1 MLKKTVFPYEL
12 IGEEIEVLDS
22 PHYNY
27 KGLQGMVVDETKMT
41 IRIQQLGKIKTILKN
56 KISLRLCRSGRILTG
71 SMLARRPEE
80 RIKGR

>member
-1 MLKKTVFPYEL
+1 MLKKTIFPYEL

-22 PHYNY
+22 SLDNYN
-27 KGLQGMVVDETKMT
+27 GLRGMVVDETKMT
-41 IRIQQLGKIKTILKN
+41 IRIQQSGKIKTLLKN
-56 KISLRLCRSGRILTG
+56 KLSLRLCRSGRILTG